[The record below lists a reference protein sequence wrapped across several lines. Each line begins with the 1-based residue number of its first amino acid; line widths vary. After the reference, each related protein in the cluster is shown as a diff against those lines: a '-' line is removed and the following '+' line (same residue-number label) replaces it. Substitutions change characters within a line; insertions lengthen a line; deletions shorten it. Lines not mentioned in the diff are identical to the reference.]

1 MFRKSQIDLTDRQN
15 VCVARVVGEV
25 IMGDFRTDRTR
36 YPTHSAY
43 VKSARDRVRRVAR
56 EWGLAESV
64 VSDLAL
70 LASEL
75 ATNAVLHVIPSSAR
89 EFGVTLRLTP
99 EVVRLEV
106 RDSGNGVP
114 TTREPSDD
122 EQNGRGLVLVG
133 FLADRWDVITQ
144 VVGKTVFAEID
155 LKKTSPAE
163 CKGVVHA

>member
-1 MFRKSQIDLTDRQN
+1 
-15 VCVARVVGEV
+15 VVGEV

-64 VSDLAL
+64 ITDLVTL
-70 LASEL
+70 VSEL
-75 ATNAVLHVIPSSAR
+75 ATNAVLHVTPGNAR
-89 EFGVTLRLTP
+89 EFGVTLRLSP
-99 EVVRLEV
+99 ECVRLEV
-106 RDSGNGVP
+106 RDTGNGVP
-114 TTREPSDD
+114 VPREPSED
-122 EQNGRGLVLVG
+122 EPNGRGLLLVE

-155 LKKTSPAE
+155 LKQSTPAR
-163 CKGVVHA
+163 CTGVAHV